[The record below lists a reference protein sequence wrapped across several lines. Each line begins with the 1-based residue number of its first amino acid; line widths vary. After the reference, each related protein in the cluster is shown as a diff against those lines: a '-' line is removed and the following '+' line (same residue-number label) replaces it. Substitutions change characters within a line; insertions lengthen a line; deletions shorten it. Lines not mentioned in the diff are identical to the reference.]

1 MGVCQNLLLSM
12 LVRWTSIYQLFW
24 CSPGLSLVLTQ
35 SHIRWC
41 SPNISYSFLWSQSP
55 CVPNLSPCWGFGCLI
70 SLVISLPW
78 WAQDCN
84 KTLWFW
90 SWLQSTWQLRA
101 NPLVTRHPIAFS
113 FAHFTPPSSARH
125 IKHGWNQVWCQIKFE
140 GSMLW
145 EDPPSRAWM
154 RSDTE
159 WFFWKF
165 TETKGNPDF
174 YRCLWSREKGLFWT
188 DWLNKG
194 WANPFQWNHKFAGV
208 SDSNHPLNHFGLNLS
223 HPCRESVFCYWD
235 PSNHMYVGKSFASL
249 DLCL

>member
-1 MGVCQNLLLSM
+1 M
-12 LVRWTSIYQLFW
+12 RWTPINTSYFD
-24 CSPGLSLVLTQ
+24 PGLRLVLTQ

-41 SPNISYSFLWSQSP
+41 SPNILYSFLPSLPLFPTYPSVGVGGLVAQSR
-55 CVPNLSPCWGFGCLI
+55 WWFQE
-70 SLVISLPW
+70 PW

-84 KTLWFW
+84 KTLWSW
-90 SWLQSTWQLRA
+90 SWLQCTWRLRA

-113 FAHFTPPSSARH
+113 FAHFTPLSSARH

-154 RSDTE
+154 RSNTE

-174 YRCLWSREKGLFWT
+174 YRCLW
-188 DWLNKG
+188 
-194 WANPFQWNHKFAGV
+194 
-208 SDSNHPLNHFGLNLS
+208 
-223 HPCRESVFCYWD
+223 Y
-235 PSNHMYVGKSFASL
+235 SL
-249 DLCL
+249 I